1 MFGVNVAI
9 NNINFIGAVP
19 STLCDLS
26 LTSISL
32 SSNHL
37 TCAPSCLN
45 SISYFYSSYYGGSN
59 GDVSVCPSIQDKGL
73 CGIVA
78 STNVGS
84 IYSEWSCNTLG
95 IPLTNPCNVTSM
107 WPMLSCDYDE
117 VVGISNFSG
126 FTGSLP
132 SSVNLLYG
140 LRELDVHG
148 NDFISGEKY

>member
-1 MFGVNVAI
+1 MNSFHFV
-9 NNINFIGAVP
+9 GAVP
-19 STLCDLS
+19 STICNLGVSGLY
-26 LTSISL
+26 LA
-32 SSNHL
+32 SNHL
-37 TCAPSCLN
+37 TCAPSCLS
-45 SISYFYSSYYGGSN
+45 SISYFYTNYYGGTN
-59 GDVSVCPSIQDKGL
+59 GNVPVCPSIQDTGL

-95 IPLTNPCNVTSM
+95 IPLTNPCNVSSM
-107 WPMLSCDYDE
+107 WPMLNCDYDE

-148 NDFISGEKY
+148 NDFIPGE